1 MLIVFSQ
8 SFSSYCLINKMT
20 REQTAPNGH
29 VNETLLMIHNNEKR
43 IDVIFYNIKIYE
55 EIIERMIESR
65 KLDDRSIGILNEK
78 LNEKGANI
86 KEIKDTISDIKN
98 KKRMLKIS
106 IDQEIEYVGLLV
118 NEVKSIINRNY
129 ELLCDM

>member
-1 MLIVFSQ
+1 
-8 SFSSYCLINKMT
+8 
-20 REQTAPNGH
+20 
-29 VNETLLMIHNNEKR
+29 
-43 IDVIFYNIKIYE
+43 
-55 EIIERMIESR
+55 MIESR